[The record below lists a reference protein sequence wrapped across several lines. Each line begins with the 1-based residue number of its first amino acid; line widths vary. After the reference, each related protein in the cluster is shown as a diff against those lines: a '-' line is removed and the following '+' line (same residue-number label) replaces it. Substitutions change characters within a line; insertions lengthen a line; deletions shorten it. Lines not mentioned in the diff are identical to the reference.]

1 MVSIKHIYD
10 PNKNIRTGGWCAAG
24 PGAGSAWSETVFAEK
39 YYCGQ
44 CGTWLLLPAGPTPT
58 QKGVKRLC
66 DVIRHVGDD

>member
-44 CGTWLLLPAGPTPT
+44 CGTWLLLLLLLAAGPTPT

-66 DVIRHVGDD
+66 DVM